1 MNSEDYLLHRDL
13 APLKKRRVWYVLTV
27 ALCALGLILGQPLLF
42 LAGLFILVIG
52 VVPEI
57 WYRAALRHLEIQ
69 QQLDQCEHF
78 FGDEVILTQR
88 FENQKWLPATW
99 LKVEAFITPPLTV
112 IDAKTAHRTKI
123 SYVSDRWMLSSLQR
137 VTRRLRMRCA
147 ARGLYTIGPI
157 RLQSSD
163 PLGWLER
170 YLALPVY
177 ETLLV
182 YPPIAAL
189 DAFGL
194 SSLYPSG
201 DNVTSR
207 RIHEDPQKVAGVRD
221 YQAGDDPRRIH
232 WKATA
237 RYGSLQSKIYEYSST
252 PRLLLLLDSWN
263 YTRTW
268 AGADQDIQELCI
280 ALVASLAVWALDE
293 GYRVGL
299 LTNGAMATVTPEQ
312 RTGQRNNDLFATGGA
327 RHAALPG
334 VCLPFARDEGQYQR
348 ILATLAR
355 LVSYEYCPI
364 AEMIE
369 KEAPMFS
376 PGTSILFVSAA
387 TAITKDTIE
396 RLEEF
401 QMRGMAIH
409 LALAGSPSENAAA
422 DMMNIAAR
430 YVEKEKWYE
439 LANAGITDR
448 DEAIAASA
456 FHFQLD

>member
-13 APLKKRRVWYVLTV
+13 APLKKRRVWYILAI
-27 ALCALGLILGQPLLF
+27 ALCVLGLLLAQPLVF
-42 LAGLFILVIG
+42 LASLCTLVIG
-52 VVPEI
+52 AVPEI
-57 WYRAALRHLEIQ
+57 WYRVALRHLEIQ
-69 QQLDQCEHF
+69 QQLDQQHHF
-78 FGDEVILTQR
+78 FGDEVTLTQR

-99 LKVEAFITPPLTV
+99 LKVEAFITPPLTI
-112 IDAKTAHRTKI
+112 IDAKTAQRTKI

-252 PRLLLLLDSWN
+252 PRLLLVLDSWN
-263 YTRTW
+263 YARTW

-299 LTNGAMATVTPEQ
+299 LTNGAIATPEH
-312 RTGQRNNDLFATGGA
+312 RTGQRNNDLLATGGV

-369 KEAPMFS
+369 KEAHMFS
-376 PGTSILFVSAA
+376 PGTTILFVSAA

-401 QMRGMAIH
+401 QMRGMAIQ
-409 LALAGSPSENAAA
+409 LALVGSPDENPVA
-422 DMMNIAAR
+422 DIMNLPVQ

-439 LANAGITDR
+439 LANVSVTDK
-448 DEAIAASA
+448 DEVIASSTL
-456 FHFQLD
+456 HFQLD

>member
-1 MNSEDYLLHRDL
+1 MNSEDFLLHHDL
-13 APLKKRRVWYVLTV
+13 APLKKRRFWYVLTI
-27 ALCALGLILGQPLLF
+27 ALCLLGLIIPQPLVF

-52 VVPEI
+52 AVPEI
-57 WYRAALRHLEIQ
+57 WYRVALRHLEIQ
-69 QQLDQCEHF
+69 QQLDQRYHF

-99 LKVEAFITPPLTV
+99 LKVEAFITPPLTI
-112 IDAKTAHRTKI
+112 IDAKTAQRTKI
-123 SYVSDRWMLSSLQR
+123 SYMSDRWMLSSLQR

-147 ARGLYTIGPI
+147 ARGLYAIGPI

-170 YLALPVY
+170 YLTLPVY

-182 YPPIAAL
+182 YPPIAPL
-189 DAFGL
+189 DTFGL

-207 RIHEDPQKVAGVRD
+207 RIHEDPQKVAGVRE

-237 RYGSLQSKIYEYSST
+237 RFGVLQSKIYEYSST
-252 PRLLLLLDSWN
+252 PRLLLVLDSWN
-263 YTRTW
+263 YSRTW

-293 GYRVGL
+293 GYMVGL
-299 LTNGAMATVTPEQ
+299 LTNAAIATVMPEQ
-312 RTGQRNNDLFATGGA
+312 SNGRGA
-327 RHAALPG
+327 HHVAPPG

-348 ILATLAR
+348 ILATLAQ
-355 LVSYEYCPI
+355 LVPYEYCPI

-369 KEAPMFS
+369 NEAPMFS
-376 PGTSILFVSAA
+376 PGTTILFVSAA

-401 QMRGMAIH
+401 QMRAMAIN
-409 LALAGSPSENAAA
+409 LTLVGSPGGNAVA
-422 DMMNIAAR
+422 DVMNFPVQ
-430 YVEKEKWYE
+430 YVGKEKWYE
-439 LANAGITDR
+439 LADTIVTDK

-456 FHFQLD
+456 LHFQLD